1 LTPLLRRG
9 LFLDEA
15 LDVLRFGALDVD
27 FFLPV
32 VDVFRLGRF
41 VADFFRLD
49 VFAVDL
55 LRVGR
60 LVEDF
65 ELRLL
70 AADFFVVEP
79 FRVRLFAVDLFE
91 VGFLAVDFFRV
102 GRLLDVV
109 FLLGGVRPAA
119 SAALSLTVADTSPA
133 LSSAIS
139 CILSATV
146 PTRFWAVSLARSFL
160 PASVTDS
167 VKGLRL
173 GMEPP
178 SATWAAPS
186 PFPPSTGSRVPY
198 VHPCPTRALR
208 TPLPYVQRAT

>member
-1 LTPLLRRG
+1 LAPALRRG

-27 FFLPV
+27 FFLLV
-32 VDVFRLGRF
+32 VDVFRLGRFVADFFRLGRF

-65 ELRLL
+65 EPRLL

-102 GRLLDVV
+102 GRLLDDG

-167 VKGLRL
+167 VMRLRL

-178 SATWAAPS
+178 SAT
-186 PFPPSTGSRVPY
+186 
-198 VHPCPTRALR
+198 
-208 TPLPYVQRAT
+208 